1 LRTSARILKKG
12 DYNLAMLPNTDT
24 AFSFG
29 NTVYLGQE
37 LEDKAK
43 EVILKHE
50 KVHVAQKHS
59 LDLIL
64 FQLLRIVFWW
74 NPILYLF
81 QNRLQAVHEYIADA
95 EVLQTI
101 TKKEYYQSLLSQV
114 FKTNDFSFT

>member
-1 LRTSARILKKG
+1 YPINIPAIILAESGTTNEMVITGTEPIPSTSYSVLFILWVIGSFLSGIWSFWKYRQLKQLRTSARILKKG

-50 KVHVAQKHS
+50 KVHVAQK
-59 LDLIL
+59 
-64 FQLLRIVFWW
+64 
-74 NPILYLF
+74 
-81 QNRLQAVHEYIADA
+81 
-95 EVLQTI
+95 
-101 TKKEYYQSLLSQV
+101 
-114 FKTNDFSFT
+114 